1 MVVMG
6 MAVGMFVVVGVVV
19 MVLMVMSVVMVMK
32 MDVVMS
38 MVVAMHMVVGMVRI
52 VDVVGMLL
60 FPVDQHVHVVAGDA
74 AGLRLMGRYGN
85 AGQQMVHGLQ
95 KCLLL
100 LRGQKLKEG
109 DRKSVV

>member
-1 MVVMG
+1 
-6 MAVGMFVVVGVVV
+6 
-19 MVLMVMSVVMVMK
+19 MVMK

-38 MVVAMHMVVGMVRI
+38 MVVAMHIVVGMVRI
-52 VDVVGMLL
+52 VDIVGMLL
-60 FPVDQHVHVVAGDA
+60 FPVDQHVHVGAGDA
-74 AGLRLMGRYGN
+74 AGLDFMGRYGN

-109 DRKSVV
+109 RHEHIARRAHIALQIQCLHGD